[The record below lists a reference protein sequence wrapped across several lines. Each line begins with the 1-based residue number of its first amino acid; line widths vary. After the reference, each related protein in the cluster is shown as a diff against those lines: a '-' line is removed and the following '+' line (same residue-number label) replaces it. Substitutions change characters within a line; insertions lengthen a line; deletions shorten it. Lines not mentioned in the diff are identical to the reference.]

1 MIERLFVGRYKK
13 KDTSLVLGSFGY
25 NSAIVFDGEDYKG
38 VKTPEPLGESDALK
52 YHLGEFLELL
62 EKKISRGD
70 ERPIVLLNVTERLDE
85 SEGKFLQEYL
95 RKLKRYGRDIF
106 IFSTKN
112 EVQSGLVFS
121 VRLVDFSKYNND
133 IGENND

>member
-1 MIERLFVGRYKK
+1 MIERLYVGRYEK

-25 NSAIVFDGEDYKG
+25 NSAIYFDGEDYRG
-38 VKTPEPLGESDALK
+38 AKTPEPLGESDALK
-52 YHLGEFLELL
+52 YHLGEFFEVL

-70 ERPIVLLNVTERLDE
+70 ERPIVLMNVTERLDE

-106 IFSTKN
+106 IFSEKN
-112 EVQSGLVFS
+112 NLQSDLILY
-121 VRLVDFSKYNND
+121 VRLTDFSKYNEE
-133 IGENND
+133 ENK

>member
-25 NSAIVFDGEDYKG
+25 NSAIFFDGEDYRG
-38 VKTPEPLGESDALK
+38 AKTPEPLGESDALK
-52 YHLGEFLELL
+52 YHLGEFLGVL
-62 EKKISRGD
+62 EKKVSRGD

-85 SEGKFLQEYL
+85 SEGKFLQGYL

-106 IFSTKN
+106 IFSEKN
-112 EVQSGLVFS
+112 NLQSDLILY
-121 VRLVDFSKYNND
+121 VRLTDFSKYNEE
-133 IGENND
+133 ENK

>member
-1 MIERLFVGRYKK
+1 MIERLYVGRYEK

-25 NSAIVFDGEDYKG
+25 NSALVFDGEDYKG
-38 VKTPEPLGESDALK
+38 VKTPEPLGESDTLK

-106 IFSTKN
+106 IFSEKN
-112 EVQSGLVFS
+112 NLQSDLILY
-121 VRLVDFSKYNND
+121 VRLTDFSKYNEE
-133 IGENND
+133 ENK